1 VPAQAAPGA
10 GLILVDTSIWIDH
23 LRADN
28 AALKR
33 LLDAGRVL
41 IHPFVIGELALG
53 RMRQRE
59 IILSALSDLPHAEL
73 ATDAEV
79 LGFINREALFG
90 RGIGYVDAHL
100 LASTRLSAGATIWTR
115 DARLRDAA
123 EAMGL
128 AMTPHGAT

>member
-1 VPAQAAPGA
+1 
-10 GLILVDTSIWIDH
+10 LILVDTSTWIDH

-33 LLDAGRVL
+33 MLDGGRVL
-41 IHPFVIGELALG
+41 MHPFVIGELALG

-59 IILSALSDLPHAEL
+59 IILAALSDLPRAEL

-79 LGFINREALFG
+79 LGFIKRKVLFG

-100 LASTRLSAGATIWTR
+100 LASVRLTAGAKLWTR
-115 DARLRDAA
+115 DARLHHVA
-123 EAMGL
+123 EALTL
-128 AMTPHGAT
+128 AMTPHGAS